1 MPQASSKLSA
11 FLTHPLVRGT
21 VVAGA
26 VAGTVL
32 ALAAAYYPIRRYASH
47 VVSTQA
53 VTSSVSIDLA
63 HLPAGMAPELS
74 GLLLDEA
81 RRFAGE
87 TTADPITGKS
97 IKNFTRLQDP
107 LDRTVLADLAGAY
120 QAHMDQ
126 RSNAWIKNI
135 VAIHRAYDRHQN
147 QQKITIEAQYRT
159 AAALVER
166 GDLLYLVDDEGV
178 RLPGEMT
185 AAQCAALQSR
195 RVLPLVAIRGS
206 AAALPAPGQAFAAAD
221 FAAGMQLLTILAAQP
236 YARQI
241 TGVNVA
247 NYDGRVDKMA
257 PQITLDTTF
266 GTSVWWGRPAH
277 DETFYEVSLPAKLKT
292 LTRIALRYARIDAA
306 HRYVDIRFEQPRVP
320 VPEPAITQDSRPP
333 ATAPR
338 HG

>member
-221 FAAGMQLLTILAAQP
+221 FA
-236 YARQI
+236 
-241 TGVNVA
+241 GVNVA